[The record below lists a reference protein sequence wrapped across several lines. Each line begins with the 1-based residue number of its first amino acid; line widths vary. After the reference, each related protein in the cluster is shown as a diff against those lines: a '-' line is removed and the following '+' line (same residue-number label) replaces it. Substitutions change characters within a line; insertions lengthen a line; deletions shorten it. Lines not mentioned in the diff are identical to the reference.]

1 MDLLIAAAAGFL
13 VAVLWMDLMFDV
25 LALSRRGPD
34 PEMPEEALATVAG
47 YYARVTTGAAP
58 MGNLVG
64 LVMFAM
70 VLALLLQLWRGE
82 PSRLVT
88 AGSLALAAG
97 PIVLALTRVFPNAR
111 RLGERRDSIAEQGRL
126 ARAILR
132 DHVLCFGFLLTL
144 LALRWSTTG

>member
-1 MDLLIAAAAGFL
+1 
-13 VAVLWMDLMFDV
+13 
-25 LALSRRGPD
+25 
-34 PEMPEEALATVAG
+34 
-47 YYARVTTGAAP
+47 

-70 VLALLLQLWRGE
+70 VLALLIQLWRGE

-88 AGSLALAAG
+88 AGSLTLAAG

-111 RLGERRDSIAEQGRL
+111 RLGERRDPIAEQWRL

-132 DHVLCFGFLLTL
+132 DHVLCFVFLLTL
-144 LALRWSTTG
+144 LALRWNTTG